1 MDYETWNA
9 HTTELQ
15 NKHGY
20 TGKPKKG
27 SFAEVSVYEF
37 INDYLPQQLA
47 WQIFSYAIEPNRS
60 NKEIRD
66 HYEGKGQRVWGWTPE
81 AAEGWREGLNW
92 KLSWNV
98 RDEWY
103 PFLEHRFVKTNYFN
117 TNKIVDFLTKVRKHP
132 GILRGYGWYVAEA
145 QCSLMV
151 NKVKGRTKL
160 IKDYR
165 KRFKPDPQ
173 MREAHV
179 DLLRADLRVWA
190 EQDPDYYTTSH
201 RADMIAACQRLFDA
215 QEEDQ
220 YDNDKALAA
229 VAMCHAIQAI

>member
-37 INDYLPQQLA
+37 INDYLPEQLA

-66 HYEGKGQRVWGWTPE
+66 HYEGKGQRVWGWTPAGDE
-81 AAEGWREGLNW
+81 RWRQGLNG

-103 PFLEHRFVKTNYFN
+103 PFLEHRVVKTNYFN
-117 TNKIVDFLTKVRKHP
+117 TNKIVDFLTKVRKNP
-132 GILRGYGWYVAEA
+132 GWYVADA
-145 QCSLMV
+145 QRSLMV

-179 DLLRADLRVWA
+179 DLLRANLRVWA
-190 EQDPDYYTTSH
+190 EQDPDYYTTNT
-201 RADMIAACQRLFDA
+201 RARMIATRQRLFDA

>member
-15 NKHGY
+15 NKYGY

-66 HYEGKGQRVWGWTPE
+66 HYEGKGQRVWGWTPAGDE
-81 AAEGWREGLNW
+81 RWRQGLNG

-98 RDEWY
+98 RDERY
-103 PFLEHRFVKTNYFN
+103 PFLEHRVVKTNYFN
-117 TNKIVDFLTKVRKHP
+117 TNKIVDFLTKVRKNP
-132 GILRGYGWYVAEA
+132 VWYVADA
-145 QCSLMV
+145 QRSLMV

-173 MREAHV
+173 MREANV
-179 DLLRADLRVWA
+179 DLLRANLRVWA
-190 EQDPDYYTTSH
+190 ERDPDYYTTNT
-201 RADMIAACQRLFDA
+201 RARMIAARQRMFDA
-215 QEEDQ
+215 QEKDH